1 MLGCLASNSYDKRQI
16 AARTLG
22 DLVKKL
28 GERVLP
34 EIIPI
39 LEKGLTSPQPEK
51 RQGVCVGLSEIMIST
66 SKDMVLSFVDSL
78 VPTVRK
84 ALCDEN
90 PEVRLAAAKTFE
102 SLHNTVGSRALDD
115 ILPKMLEQL
124 TKSNSEANG
133 TEDEEIEQIRENTL
147 DGLRQVMA
155 IKARAVLPY
164 LVPQLIAPPVN
175 MKAIATVVPVAGEAL
190 HRHLAK
196 ILPAVLQALADAQE
210 DSIIETDLLE
220 HAQTVVLSGKHNIRG
235 RDCLNNSAGLELK
248 GEPQI

>member
-1 MLGCLASNSYDKRQI
+1 
-16 AARTLG
+16 
-22 DLVKKL
+22 
-28 GERVLP
+28 
-34 EIIPI
+34 
-39 LEKGLTSPQPEK
+39 
-51 RQGVCVGLSEIMIST
+51 
-66 SKDMVLSFVDSL
+66 MVLSFVESL

-84 ALCDEN
+84 ALCDES

-115 ILPKMLEQL
+115 ILPKMLEQI
-124 TKSNSEANG
+124 TKSNSVING
-133 TEDEEIEQIRENTL
+133 TEDDESEQIRENTL

-164 LVPQLIAPPVN
+164 LVPQLIASPVN

-210 DSIIETDLLE
+210 DSIIDTDLLE
-220 HAQTVVLSGKHNIRG
+220 HAHTVVLSGKHNIRG
-235 RDCLNNSAGLELK
+235 WHCSK
-248 GEPQI
+248 III